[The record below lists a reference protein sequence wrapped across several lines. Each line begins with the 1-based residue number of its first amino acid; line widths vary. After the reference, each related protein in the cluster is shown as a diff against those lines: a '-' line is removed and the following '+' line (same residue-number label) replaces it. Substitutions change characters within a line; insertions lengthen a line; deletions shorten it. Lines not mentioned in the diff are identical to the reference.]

1 MARHHRRHHRRSH
14 RGGGQKQMLNYLLI
28 GGALYFL
35 LPRLMGPQATV
46 AGLGRVTGGGLMSNP
61 VGWGGGYGA
70 SATRAIGPGLGAFG
84 SGFDQ
89 WGSRGLG
96 AFRTGSIGQGW
107 G

>member
-1 MARHHRRHHRRSH
+1 MTYA
-14 RGGGQKQMLNYLLI
+14 LI
-28 GGALYFL
+28 GLGLYFV
-35 LPRLMGPQATV
+35 LPRLTATQPGML
-46 AGLGRVTGGGLMSNP
+46 GLGRVTGGGLMSNP

-84 SGFDQ
+84 SSFEQ
-89 WGSRGLG
+89 WGRPGLG